1 MEEEKENQNI
11 ENHTTEKI
19 QEEQVATSSKK
30 ESVKEAENLSA
41 IDDSDK
47 NSEKDSKKRNFLGR
61 KDKLEKKIEEMQ
73 AAILKMTEEKAELQ
87 DKYLRLYSE
96 FDNYRKRTTK
106 EKLDVIKNAS
116 ESLITSVLP
125 IIDDMERAMQYNQKA
140 EAELSVVVEGE
151 SLIFQKL
158 MNILKQKG
166 VTLIETENAHFN
178 TDFHEAVSI
187 VPAPSEAEK
196 GKIIDVVEKG
206 YMLNDKVIRFAKV
219 VIYQ

>member
-19 QEEQVATSSKK
+19 QEEQIAASSKK

>member
-19 QEEQVATSSKK
+19 QEEQVAASSEK

-73 AAILKMTEEKAELQ
+73 AVILKMTEEKAELQ

>member
-19 QEEQVATSSKK
+19 QEEQVAASSEK

>member
-11 ENHTTEKI
+11 ENHTTDEI
-19 QEEQVATSSKK
+19 QEEQVAASSEK

-41 IDDSDK
+41 IDDSYK
-47 NSEKDSKKRNFLGR
+47 NSEKDGKKRNFLGR

-151 SLIFQKL
+151 SLILQKL

-187 VPAPSEAEK
+187 VPAPSEEEK

>member
-11 ENHTTEKI
+11 ENHTIGEI
-19 QEEQVATSSKK
+19 QEEQVAASSKK

>member
-11 ENHTTEKI
+11 ENHTTDEI
-19 QEEQVATSSKK
+19 QEQVAASSEK

-41 IDDSDK
+41 IDDNDK

>member
-11 ENHTTEKI
+11 ENHTTDEI
-19 QEEQVATSSKK
+19 QEEQVAASSKK

>member
-11 ENHTTEKI
+11 ENHTIGEI
-19 QEEQVATSSKK
+19 QEEQVAASSKK

-140 EAELSVVVEGE
+140 EAELSVVVEG
-151 SLIFQKL
+151 
-158 MNILKQKG
+158 
-166 VTLIETENAHFN
+166 
-178 TDFHEAVSI
+178 
-187 VPAPSEAEK
+187 
-196 GKIIDVVEKG
+196 
-206 YMLNDKVIRFAKV
+206 
-219 VIYQ
+219 

>member
-11 ENHTTEKI
+11 ENHTTDEI
-19 QEEQVATSSKK
+19 QEEQVAASSEK

-196 GKIIDVVEKG
+196 GKIIEGVEKG

>member
-11 ENHTTEKI
+11 ENHTTDEI
-19 QEEQVATSSKK
+19 QEEQVAASSEK

-41 IDDSDK
+41 IDDGDK
-47 NSEKDSKKRNFLGR
+47 NSEKDGKKRNFLGR

>member
-19 QEEQVATSSKK
+19 QEEQVAANSEK

-47 NSEKDSKKRNFLGR
+47 NSEKDGKKRNFLGR

>member
-11 ENHTTEKI
+11 ENHTTDEI
-19 QEEQVATSSKK
+19 QEEQVAASSEK

-41 IDDSDK
+41 IDDNDK